1 MSEEI
6 VNRVAKS
13 DLITID
19 LADYAPNVE
28 ILELD
33 LTQFLFEGFIL
44 KEKKFR
50 ASLDSFNFNIYKN
63 KVVGIFCSSD
73 CVIPMWAFMLAA
85 SKINTFASGVY
96 SGDKNTVFQ
105 QLLLKNINNINSLD
119 FQNKKVIV
127 KGCGQIPLDESMYI
141 EITKKLKNTV
151 FSLMFGEACSAVPV
165 YKKKQMNRLNRT

>member
-1 MSEEI
+1 MGEEI
-6 VNRVAKS
+6 INRVAKS

-33 LTQFLFEGFIL
+33 LKQFLFEGFIL

-50 ASLDSFNFNIYKN
+50 ASLDMFNFNIYKN
-63 KVVGIFCSSD
+63 KVVGVFCSSD
-73 CVIPMWAFMLAA
+73 CIIPMCAFMLAT
-85 SKINTFASGVY
+85 SKINNFASAVY

-105 QLLLKNINNINSLD
+105 QLLLKNINNINSID

-127 KGCGQIPLDESMYI
+127 
-141 EITKKLKNTV
+141 
-151 FSLMFGEACSAVPV
+151 
-165 YKKKQMNRLNRT
+165 